1 MIFWKVTE
9 WSLVSLIFIFFAI
22 SRIILEQSLWN
33 LSTVLHFK
41 ELNFLR
47 NQEDDTSVISIFYLS
62 DNSVIEVLNKE

>member
-22 SRIILEQSLWN
+22 SRIMLEQSLWN
-33 LSTVLHFK
+33 LSAVLHFK

>member
-33 LSTVLHFK
+33 LSAVLHFK

-47 NQEDDTSVISIFYLS
+47 NQEDDTSVISNFYLS